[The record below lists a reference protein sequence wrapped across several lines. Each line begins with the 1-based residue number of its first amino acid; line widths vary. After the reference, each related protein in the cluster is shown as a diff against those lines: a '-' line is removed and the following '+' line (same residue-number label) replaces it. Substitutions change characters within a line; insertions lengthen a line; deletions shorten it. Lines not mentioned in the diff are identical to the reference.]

1 MFDFLLLH
9 SEQTKVRSFKAVDE
23 MCAGYTH
30 IQEISH
36 ITSGV
41 KVRTKKRG
49 EKKIDKG
56 RKEG

>member
-1 MFDFLLLH
+1 
-9 SEQTKVRSFKAVDE
+9 

-30 IQEISH
+30 IREIAH

-49 EKKIDKG
+49 EGNTDKG
-56 RKEG
+56 RKAEKRREKN